1 MKIGIIGTGVMG
13 TNHLRIASKMQGVE
27 VSSIYDVDN
36 SRAMKVAEQF
46 DITASKSLD
55 ELCSCS
61 DAVIIVTP
69 AFTHADIALQCM
81 KNNCHVLLEKPIDIN
96 VIKAQ
101 ELADYAKTSNRIL
114 MIAHIERFNPAFQLL
129 KQLLVGENIITLDF
143 QRLATSL
150 GRDKSADI
158 ILDLM
163 VHDIDLALALTKNPI
178 INVQA
183 AGICGKNDINIIDY
197 ARASVIM
204 ENGILCSFT
213 ASGISQE
220 RFRKIRVNT
229 AEKQYDADLNTR
241 EITITTMRKSSISD
255 KITSIP
261 VSLQVE
267 KFSASNND
275 ALQAEISE
283 FVNSINTGLN
293 NATGADEGLEAL
305 KLANKIQSISKG
317 THQ

>member
-13 TNHLRIASKMQGVE
+13 TNHLRVAKRTQGVE

-36 SRAMKVAEQF
+36 VRAQKAADQF
-46 DITASKSLD
+46 GITASSSID
-55 ELCSCS
+55 ELCACS

-69 AFTHADIALQCM
+69 AFTHAEIAMQCL
-81 KNNCHVLLEKPIDIN
+81 KNNCHVLLEKPIDVDVN
-96 VIKAQ
+96 KAQ
-101 ELADYAKTSNRIL
+101 ELTEYAKKSKCIL

-129 KQLLVGENIITLDF
+129 KQLLINEHIIALDF

-163 VHDIDLALALTKNPI
+163 IHDIDLALALTNSTG

-183 AGICGKNDINIIDY
+183 AGICGKNTHNIIDY

-204 ENGILCSFT
+204 NNGILCSFT

-220 RFRKIRVNT
+220 RFRKIRAYTVD
-229 AEKQYDADLNTR
+229 KQYDADLNTR
-241 EITITTMRKSSISD
+241 EITITTMKSSSIVD
-255 KITSIP
+255 KITAIP
-261 VSLQVE
+261 ISLQVE

-275 ALQAEISE
+275 ALQTEISE
-283 FVNSINTGLN
+283 FVNSISNGLN
-293 NATGADEGLEAL
+293 NAAGAEEGLEAL
-305 KLANKIQSISKG
+305 KLANKIQYISKG